1 MAEGAAMPYDDL
13 VAYAFEQLAPV
24 EPEPVG

>member
-24 EPEPVG
+24 EPERSR